1 MMMMTIVIVL
11 NNYDEW
17 SSVTSTVAMMKL
29 TILRKLIMEVIDY
42 FYDLTLGWLIINPEE
57 QVASIWVN
65 VFLKK
70 NDRTGMQNK
79 QKFTM
84 HKNKEGNVLRFSLT
98 WDRWSWVQDGWPS
111 LPPKNFYL
119 ISSYLRLIILCA
131 IYRAKTRNTGR
142 SDSKYSFWRNPTL
155 IYFFI
160 VHPLTP
166 LMVWW
171 TQVGVCKLINSHIE
185 KNMSGHYANIRN
197 YQCKTVDISQYFKS
211 KLRTH

>member
-1 MMMMTIVIVL
+1 MMIVMVFCHKHSG
-11 NNYDEW
+11 NDEVDDTEEDDFDEGDW
-17 SSVTSTVAMMKL
+17 LFLRSDPWMIDYQSWGAGC
-29 TILRKLIMEVIDY
+29 INLRKCL
-42 FYDLTLGWLIINPEE
+42 
-57 QVASIWVN
+57 SH
-65 VFLKK
+65 K

-84 HKNKEGNVLRFSLT
+84 HKNKGGNVLRFSLT
-98 WDRWSWVQDGWPS
+98 WDKLSWVQDGWPS
-111 LPPKNFYL
+111 LPPKNFYS
-119 ISSYLRLIILCA
+119 ISSYLRLIILSA

-142 SDSKYSFWRNPTL
+142 IDSKYSFRRNLTL